1 MESLGKKR
9 VLFVVAHP
17 DDETIGAGGAI
28 ARFSKLGY
36 AVYAASLTNGVGARG
51 WGELES
57 SMRMKNSMKAADR
70 LGFTWVHQG
79 KFPDNSLDSIP
90 FLDVVREIEE
100 VKKKVEPEIVFTHS
114 RADLNI
120 DHRITAAAVLTAWR
134 PTPDSKATDI
144 IAMEIPSATDFAP
157 NGFFGSFNPNYSIE
171 ITETWQD
178 KLEALL
184 CYEEEIQ
191 PSPYSRSIS
200 GIEALSTLRGHQ
212 IGVERAETFEIIRKI
227 ERA

>member
-1 MESLGKKR
+1 
-9 VLFVVAHP
+9 
-17 DDETIGAGGAI
+17 
-28 ARFSKLGY
+28 
-36 AVYAASLTNGVGARG
+36 
-51 WGELES
+51 
-57 SMRMKNSMKAADR
+57 
-70 LGFTWVHQG
+70 
-79 KFPDNSLDSIP
+79 
-90 FLDVVREIEE
+90 
-100 VKKKVEPEIVFTHS
+100 
-114 RADLNI
+114 
-120 DHRITAAAVLTAWR
+120 
-134 PTPDSKATDI
+134 
-144 IAMEIPSATDFAP
+144 MEIPSATDFAP